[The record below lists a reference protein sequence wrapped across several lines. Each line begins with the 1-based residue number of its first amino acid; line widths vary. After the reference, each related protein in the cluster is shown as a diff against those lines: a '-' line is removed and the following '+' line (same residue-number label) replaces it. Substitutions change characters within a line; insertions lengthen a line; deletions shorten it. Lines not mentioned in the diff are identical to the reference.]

1 MRQEATR
8 ERVIQLM
15 EALGRLAQGPGRIY
29 IVGGS
34 SMVLL
39 DSGRES
45 TIDIDLKLDPEPLGI
60 FQAIAKLKISMNLNI
75 ELAAPDQFIPAL
87 PDWQERSKLIKT
99 VGQVEFRH
107 YDFYGQAL
115 AKIERGHDRDLKD
128 VTSLVENQLI
138 KKARLKELFAAIE
151 EDLIRYPSINIL
163 QFTSNVINFCEE

>member
-15 EALGRLAQGPGRIY
+15 DALGRLALGPGRIY

-39 DSGRES
+39 DSGRKA

-75 ELAAPDQFIPAL
+75 ELAAPDQFIPAI
-87 PDWQERSKLIKT
+87 PGWQERSRIIKT

-115 AKIERGHDRDLKD
+115 AKIERGHDRDLQD
-128 VTSLVENQLI
+128 VSSLVENQLI
-138 KKARLKELFAAIE
+138 NKARLKELFSTIE
-151 EDLIRYPSINIL
+151 GNLIRYPSVNIP
-163 QFTSNVINFCEE
+163 QFNSNVIKFCDE